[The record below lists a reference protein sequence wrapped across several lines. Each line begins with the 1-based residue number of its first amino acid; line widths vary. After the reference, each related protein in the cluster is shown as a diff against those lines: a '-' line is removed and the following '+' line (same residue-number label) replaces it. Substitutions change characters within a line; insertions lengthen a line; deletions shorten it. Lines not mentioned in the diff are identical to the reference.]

1 MGKGIS
7 SLMIITITAPLTEH
21 PLNTLL
27 FTVGFMPWLPLSASD
42 LTTPPPPTPPGKKPE
57 T

>member
-27 FTVGFMPWLPLSASD
+27 FTVGFMPWLPLSALD
-42 LTTPPPPTPPGKKPE
+42 LTTPPPQR
-57 T
+57 